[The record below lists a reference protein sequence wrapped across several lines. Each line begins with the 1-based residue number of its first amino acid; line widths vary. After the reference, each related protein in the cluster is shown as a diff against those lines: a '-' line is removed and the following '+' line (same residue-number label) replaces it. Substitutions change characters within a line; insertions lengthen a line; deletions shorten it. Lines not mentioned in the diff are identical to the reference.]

1 MSEARTTY
9 SSDGRTAV
17 FHDRM
22 SPSEVSAAGEPGLS
36 DLFRQLAEDS
46 GTLVK
51 QEIALAKM
59 ELKENT
65 SRIASA
71 AMWIPV
77 WGAVALIGGLVLVAF
92 LVILLGDILNNY
104 WLSALI
110 IGAVFTILG
119 GSMAMS
125 AVNKVKAVALTP
137 ETTIKTLKE
146 DRTWAKSEVEGLK
159 QDLKA

>member
-9 SSDGRTAV
+9 SSAGRTAV
-17 FHDRM
+17 FRDRM

-36 DLFRQLAEDS
+36 DLFRQLAADS
-46 GTLVK
+46 GILVK
-51 QEIALAKM
+51 QEIALAKI

-65 SRIASA
+65 SRIARE
-71 AMWIPV
+71 AMWVPV

-92 LVILLGDILNNY
+92 LVILLGEILNNY

-119 GSMAMS
+119 GSMAMA
-125 AVNKVKAVALTP
+125 AVNRVKAVALTP
-137 ETTIKTLKE
+137 DATIRTLKE
-146 DRTWAKSEVEGLK
+146 DRNWARSEVAGLK

>member
-9 SSDGRTAV
+9 SSESRTAV

-51 QEIALAKM
+51 QEIALAKA

-65 SRIASA
+65 SRLAHA
-71 AMWIPV
+71 AVWIPM

-92 LVILLGDILNNY
+92 LVLLVGDILDNY

-110 IGAVFTILG
+110 IGAVFMILG
-119 GSMAMS
+119 GSMVMS
-125 AVNKVKAVALTP
+125 AVNRLKAVTLIPDA
-137 ETTIKTLKE
+137 TIRTLKQ
-146 DRTWAKSEVEGLK
+146 DRSWAKSEVEGLK